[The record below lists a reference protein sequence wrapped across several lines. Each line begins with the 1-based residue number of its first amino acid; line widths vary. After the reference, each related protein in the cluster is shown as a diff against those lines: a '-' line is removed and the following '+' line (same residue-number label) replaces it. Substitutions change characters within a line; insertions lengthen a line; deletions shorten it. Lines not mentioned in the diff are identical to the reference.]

1 MQQKP
6 TKRRSAADQDK
17 IIVAALRDAGRPVS
31 AYELID
37 QVKAGGP
44 KAVSGEA
51 KTALAMIPGADRS
64 DFFMSLNVLHLM
76 KIASAFAP
84 MPMPQTDIPS
94 QSSIAVAGNASG
106 GKMTVDL
113 AVPKQHVQEI
123 MAIVMQMQQQQM
135 QP

>member
-1 MQQKP
+1 
-6 TKRRSAADQDK
+6 
-17 IIVAALRDAGRPVS
+17 
-31 AYELID
+31 
-37 QVKAGGP
+37 
-44 KAVSGEA
+44 
-51 KTALAMIPGADRS
+51 
-64 DFFMSLNVLHLM
+64 MSLNVLHLM